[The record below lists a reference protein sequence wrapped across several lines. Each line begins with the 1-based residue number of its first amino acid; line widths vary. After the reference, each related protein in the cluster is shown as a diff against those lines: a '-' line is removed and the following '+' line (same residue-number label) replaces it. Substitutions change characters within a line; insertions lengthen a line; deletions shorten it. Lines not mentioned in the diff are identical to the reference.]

1 MRFVIFRKADAETEA
16 EQGPAV
22 GGNAEHMEAL
32 IGQMMAFNEEM
43 AKAGVLI
50 GGDGLMPSSRGLK
63 VKFNGGKPTVI
74 DGPFAE
80 AKELVAGYTL
90 IQVNSREE
98 AVEWLKKWPPLD
110 AHGNVEL
117 ELRQIYEAEDF
128 GEAFTPEL
136 REQSDRIGALEEQ
149 NLKS

>member
-16 EQGPAV
+16 EQGPGLNV
-22 GGNAEHMEAL
+22 DEAL
-32 IGQMMAFNEEM
+32 IAQMMAYNEEL
-43 AKAGVLI
+43 AKAGVLL
-50 GGDGLMPSSRGLK
+50 GGDGLMPSRRGVK

-90 IQVNSREE
+90 IQCASREE
-98 AVEWLKKWPPLD
+98 AIEWLKKWPVLD
-110 AHGNVEL
+110 GHGNVEL

-136 REQSDRIGALEEQ
+136 RAQSDRVWAQGEK
-149 NLKS
+149 NKG

>member
-16 EQGPAV
+16 ELGPGGTQGP
-22 GGNAEHMEAL
+22 EIEAL
-32 IGQMMAFNEEM
+32 MAQMMAYNEAM

-63 VKFNGGKPTVI
+63 VKFNGGTPSVI

-98 AVEWLKKWPPLD
+98 AIAWLKKWPPLD

-128 GEAFTPEL
+128 GDAFTPEL
-136 REQSDRIGALEEQ
+136 REQNERVRGLEEK
-149 NLKS
+149 NR